1 MSAVEMAKY
10 RKYIDEYGEGY
21 EYVIE
26 ICLLKL
32 KSLSN
37 ITPKLHT
44 VSDSVMLWL
53 RIFVG
58 KKRLSL
64 LRCLD
69 IPIIMKYLLLAL
81 ILSLLFMMEPAIS
94 LRQSPICL
102 REISVSAVDKDMYT
116 WVSSAYK
123 WWSNLWLDKLA

>member
-1 MSAVEMAKY
+1 MAKY

-44 VSDSVMLWL
+44 VSDSVML
-53 RIFVG
+53 
-58 KKRLSL
+58 
-64 LRCLD
+64 
-69 IPIIMKYLLLAL
+69 
-81 ILSLLFMMEPAIS
+81 
-94 LRQSPICL
+94 
-102 REISVSAVDKDMYT
+102 
-116 WVSSAYK
+116 
-123 WWSNLWLDKLA
+123 